1 MVDCGLWAVDCGGV
15 WRWTD
20 IQGMEN
26 IIAWRVWG
34 LGMYCVVLRV
44 HSLLSFFSYFVLRSY
59 RLYSRCR
66 LSEYYTY
73 ILCTRYNN

>member
-20 IQGMEN
+20 IQGIEN

-44 HSLLSFFSYFVLRSY
+44 HSLLSFFLV
-59 RLYSRCR
+59 
-66 LSEYYTY
+66 
-73 ILCTRYNN
+73 LCTP